1 MTRFRAAFT
10 ALSFCA
16 LAQASIAQA
25 ADPVPCVTGAE
36 AAALF
41 VYVVP
46 PTIEA
51 VGNSCEGRL
60 SPDGFM
66 AKGSRNLSARY
77 AALQDESWPKA
88 KRAALALFTM
98 ANGKAKPGK
107 RQLQAMAFDPAGIF
121 QSLPDNVARPLG
133 DALIMQK
140 VAEQVRPEKCGQIE
154 LVLSAM
160 SPIEPRDA
168 GALLGAVANLVGM
181 ENLRVCKVD

>member
-1 MTRFRAAFT
+1 M
-10 ALSFCA
+10 
-16 LAQASIAQA
+16 
-25 ADPVPCVTGAE
+25 
-36 AAALF
+36 F

-60 SPDGFM
+60 SANGFM
-66 AKGSRNLSARY
+66 ATGSRKLSARY
-77 AALQDESWPKA
+77 AALQDENWPKA

-98 ANGKAKPGK
+98 ANGNGKPANT
-107 RQLQAMAFDPAGIF
+107 QSQAMGFDPAKIF
-121 QSLPDNVARPLG
+121 QNLPDNVARPLG